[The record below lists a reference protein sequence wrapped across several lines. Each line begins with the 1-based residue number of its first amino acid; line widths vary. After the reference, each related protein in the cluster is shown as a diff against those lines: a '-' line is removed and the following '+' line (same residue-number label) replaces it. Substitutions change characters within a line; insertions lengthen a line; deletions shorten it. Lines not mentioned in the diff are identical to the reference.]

1 MAQISSNTTAHSAT
15 SKLMRHIVV
24 HAHFAR
30 KYSPTSGEARLLY
43 KRSASV
49 RRTPRTSGSQSASES
64 QLGKRV
70 GIYGLVRRYMMIRGP
85 QPLSSIRDKNTL
97 HGSGAMAHADPR
109 QLLVNT
115 PEPEDPTPAGLRW
128 RRLVSA
134 LFRIRRLQRIWG
146 SLGRFLQ
153 TVNSDLRRRLQAGIQ
168 NTQ

>member
-1 MAQISSNTTAHSAT
+1 
-15 SKLMRHIVV
+15 
-24 HAHFAR
+24 
-30 KYSPTSGEARLLY
+30 
-43 KRSASV
+43 
-49 RRTPRTSGSQSASES
+49 
-64 QLGKRV
+64 
-70 GIYGLVRRYMMIRGP
+70 MMIRGP

-115 PEPEDPTPAGLRW
+115 PEPEDSTPAVLRW

-146 SLGRFLQ
+146 SLGGFLQ
-153 TVNSDLRRRLQAGIQ
+153 TVNSDLRRRLQASIQ